1 MRPRPPS
8 SRPRRSRSS
17 PFQWNAVERVGVPV
31 WSLRVA
37 QATGSTGATR
47 YRLELVGADGLY
59 LTLDG
64 HQGSDTVTRMSTT
77 RKRPEAFTIYIRC
90 STEEQARSGLGLDAQ
105 LAACR
110 SYVAEQGGRIVEEIT
125 EVESGSN
132 DDRPGLARAMAMT
145 ARVNGTLVIAKLDR
159 LGRSVAKVA
168 TVLKSGLKVRVA
180 ESPEASTLELH
191 LRAVVAEE
199 ERRAIAA
206 RTTAALAEARR
217 RGVKLGSA
225 REGHWEGREEARRRG
240 SLAGSVAAAMRRRE
254 RSAGLLE
261 QARPI
266 LAATEG
272 QSLRAQAAALEAAG
286 VLTPAGSA
294 QWTATGVKRLRAA
307 LDLLAS

>member
-8 SRPRRSRSS
+8 SRPRRNRSS

-47 YRLELVGADGLY
+47 YRLELVDADGLY
-59 LTLDG
+59 LTLDD
-64 HQGSDTVTRMSTT
+64 HRGSDTVTRMTTT
-77 RKRPEAFTIYIRC
+77 RKLAPFVIYLRC
-90 STEEQARSGLGLDAQ
+90 STTEQARSGLGLDAQ

-110 SYVAEQGGRIVEEIT
+110 AYVREQGGRIVEEIT

-145 ARVNGTLVIAKLDR
+145 ARVNGTLVVAKLDR

-225 REGHWEGREEARRRG
+225 REGHWQGREEARRRG

-272 QSLRAQAAALEAAG
+272 QSLRAQAQALEAAG
-286 VLTPAGSA
+286 VLTPSGQV
-294 QWTATGVKRLRAA
+294 QWTATGVKRLRA
-307 LDLLAS
+307 LLAS